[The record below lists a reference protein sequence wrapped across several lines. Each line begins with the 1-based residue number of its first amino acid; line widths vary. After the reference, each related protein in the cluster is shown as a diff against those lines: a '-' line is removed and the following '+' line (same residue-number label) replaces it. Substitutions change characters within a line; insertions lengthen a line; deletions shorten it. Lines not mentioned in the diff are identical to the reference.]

1 MSWGLQIGAS
11 LADVVVVIMRPSAL
25 EPFKQ
30 PEALDMHLGPES
42 GFAVGPVG
50 RAAGVSHGVDVFDA
64 APPPLP
70 TLDQL
75 NDELQAGDVGPAVA
89 RGKQLEADAKVRFAR
104 PAYTYSHSKGLF
116 VGVSLDGSVLKVVV
130 LTWTHT

>member
-1 MSWGLQIGAS
+1 MRFVLISSLLVARLSDGEWSAPLAVGALGMSWGLQIGAS

-50 RAAGVSHGVDVFDA
+50 RAAGVSHGVDVFDE

-70 TLDQL
+70 SLDQL
-75 NDELQAGDVGPAVA
+75 SDELQAGDVGPAVA
-89 RGKQLEADAKVRFAR
+89 RGKQLEADAKVSS
-104 PAYTYSHSKGLF
+104 P
-116 VGVSLDGSVLKVVV
+116 
-130 LTWTHT
+130 